1 MSREIA
7 GDIIEDTHNVSEE
20 YMEDRADSG
29 VIREETDALKH
40 IDKDL
45 LLLSVFHLFP
55 VSQLRPVTRKIRR
68 QFNYCDFRKVENNF
82 FKNNEAK

>member
-1 MSREIA
+1 MSRESA

-20 YMEDRADSG
+20 YMEDSADSG
-29 VIREETDALKH
+29 SDVIRGETDALKH

-55 VSQLRPVTRKIRR
+55 VFTIQS
-68 QFNYCDFRKVENNF
+68 CC
-82 FKNNEAK
+82 